1 MGLLKKFLAEA
12 VGIFTIVFTGCGS
25 LMIAARFPGSIA
37 SETIPVIFGLSV
49 AIMVYAL
56 GHISGAHFNPA
67 VTAAF
72 ALFRHFPAKEVFA
85 YWAAQFSGSFLAVLF
100 LSWLLPE
107 GAVYGAAL
115 PRLPLFQAFCWEA
128 LLTFFLMFVII
139 AVATDTRA
147 AGIMAGT
154 AIGAAVALGA
164 FVGGPLTGAAMNPA
178 RALAPLFF
186 EKQLAVFWIYLAG
199 PFAGAAAAAWL
210 YEMIRCDQAPQTKTG
225 GCC

>member
-12 VGIFTIVFTGCGS
+12 IGVFTIVFTGCGS
-25 LMIAARFPGSIA
+25 LMIAARFPGSTA
-37 SETIPVIFGLSV
+37 PETVPVIFGLSV
-49 AIMVYAL
+49 AVMVYAL

-85 YWAAQFSGSFLAVLF
+85 YWVAQFSGAFLAIF
-100 LSWLLPE
+100 LLSRLLPE

-115 PRLPLFQAFCWEA
+115 PHLPLFKALCWEA

-186 EKQLAVFWIYLAG
+186 ASSMLISLVTPAN
-199 PFAGAAAAAWL
+199 AWK
-210 YEMIRCDQAPQTKTG
+210 IC
-225 GCC
+225 